1 MVSSGACAQED
12 CSQPSG
18 RVCKM
23 EAQGPG
29 RPEDVAE
36 EDTGAH
42 QVSEFTGKIL
52 EAAEH
57 SQTAA
62 PLGAHPVDALPLTL
76 ASLVS
81 GVWTLTVPGLSSP
94 TLVSSHTP
102 VSGLSASCSHTCAS
116 TMSLGFRPLLG
127 HLLLQGPISLC
138 LSPPFCRGHLS
149 VLQFPHFLKAS
160 SLEFSVFS
168 GFPCAHN
175 FLALQLLHSL
185 HLCCL

>member
-1 MVSSGACAQED
+1 
-12 CSQPSG
+12 
-18 RVCKM
+18 M

-76 ASLVS
+76 ASLLLNALFFS
-81 GVWTLTVPGLSSP
+81 PMSETLHP
-94 TLVSSHTP
+94 TISCIFVKIKTLHWKP
-102 VSGLSASCSHTCAS
+102 ENDRQQPMLSARNKRNVQSA
-116 TMSLGFRPLLG
+116 
-127 HLLLQGPISLC
+127 
-138 LSPPFCRGHLS
+138 
-149 VLQFPHFLKAS
+149 AD
-160 SLEFSVFS
+160 
-168 GFPCAHN
+168 N
-175 FLALQLLHSL
+175 
-185 HLCCL
+185 